1 MKFLGKLFVA
11 LLLICTGIVFEK
23 VGLVDQLINYL
34 KSLMNL

>member
-1 MKFLGKLFVA
+1 MKFLGKLFVV
-11 LLLICTGIVFEK
+11 LLLICSGIVFEK